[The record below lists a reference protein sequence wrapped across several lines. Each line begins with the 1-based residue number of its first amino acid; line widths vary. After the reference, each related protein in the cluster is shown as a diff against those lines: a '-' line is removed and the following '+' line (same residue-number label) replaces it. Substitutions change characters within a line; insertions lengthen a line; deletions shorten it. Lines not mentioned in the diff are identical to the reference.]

1 MELPWASS
9 SSVFATTYA
18 PMFESLLATIA
29 GDISLT
35 DEQVALIESSFV
47 PRSFKKGHFFQR
59 ESEIATHGGFIL
71 RGCFRTY
78 MIDATG
84 KEAIVYFSPEG
95 AWIGDLHSA
104 TTRTPTPYFVDA
116 IEPSD
121 VLLIDL
127 PSFETLLMSI
137 PEVARN
143 FRLGLQRAQEAGRR
157 RIAFSL
163 HASAEERYLAFLEKH
178 PSLVGRIPQHML
190 ASYLGITPETLS
202 RIRTRLKKH

>member
-1 MELPWASS
+1 M
-9 SSVFATTYA
+9 Y
-18 PMFESLLATIA
+18 ESLLAAVA
-29 GDISLT
+29 GDITLT
-35 DEQVALIESSFV
+35 DGQVALIESLFV
-47 PRSFKKGHFFQR
+47 PHAFKKGQFFQQ
-59 ESEIATHGGFIL
+59 EGEIATHGGFVV

-78 MIDATG
+78 VIDTTG
-84 KEAIVYFSPEG
+84 KEGIVHFSAEG
-95 AWIGDLHSA
+95 GWIGDLQSA
-104 TTRTPTPYFVDA
+104 TTQTPTLYFVET

-127 PSFETLLMSI
+127 PSFETLLDAI

-143 FRLGLQRAQEAGRR
+143 FRLGLQRDQEAGRR

-202 RIRTRLKKH
+202 RIRTRMKKH